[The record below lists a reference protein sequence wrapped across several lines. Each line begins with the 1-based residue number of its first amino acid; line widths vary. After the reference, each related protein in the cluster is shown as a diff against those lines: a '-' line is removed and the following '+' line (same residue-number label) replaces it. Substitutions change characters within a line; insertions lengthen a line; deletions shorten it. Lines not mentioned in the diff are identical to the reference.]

1 MLQMEAAALQVPTSS
16 LARAPRFGEPQ
27 VHHGLL
33 KQVFPHGCVNGHA
46 SDHLGQRLPHQH
58 SFGRRPGE
66 PETIFAVHRFSDGLA
81 APALTA
87 LNSGEIRRRRILII
101 VGTLYLFFRASAG
114 HVGASGSYNARKY
127 PTRQLETVRSSP
139 GEAPGVLTACAF
151 SDL

>member
-1 MLQMEAAALQVPTSS
+1 MLQMKSAALQVPTPG
-16 LARAPRFGEPQ
+16 LTGAPGFSQPQ
-27 VHHGLL
+27 MHHGLL
-33 KQVFPHGCVNGHA
+33 QQVLAQGGICRHA
-46 SDHLGQRLPHQH
+46 PNHLGQRLPHQH

-139 GEAPGVLTACAF
+139 GEAPGSTNGLCF
-151 SDL
+151 